1 MKRLLGIILLAGIIY
16 GGFLYYRQSKN
27 LSSRLAV
34 PPIMSSN
41 QVVISQASDRLGNMA
56 AVLGESVQTVLDN
69 GQSLLSSATGGASE
83 PIINQLVTNTQ
94 NTLKDLP
101 QKEAEKIKYE
111 FCKGVV
117 TDYEQTNKP

>member
-1 MKRLLGIILLAGIIY
+1 MKRLLGLLLLAGIIY
-16 GGFLYYRQSKN
+16 GGYLYYRQSHT
-27 LSSRLAV
+27 LSSRL
-34 PPIMSSN
+34 PISSTIPNN
-41 QVVISQASDRLGNMA
+41 QLVITQASNKLGDLA
-56 AVLGESVQTVLDN
+56 SVLGASVQSVLDN
-69 GQSLLSSATGGASE
+69 GQSMLSSATNGASE

-117 TDYEQTNKP
+117 TNYEETNKP